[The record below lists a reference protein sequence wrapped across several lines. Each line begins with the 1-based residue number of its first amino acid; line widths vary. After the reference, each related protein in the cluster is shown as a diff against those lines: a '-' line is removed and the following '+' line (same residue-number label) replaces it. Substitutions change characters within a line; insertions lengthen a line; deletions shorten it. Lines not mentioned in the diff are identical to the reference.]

1 MARGRVTNAETVPQ
15 RSELFTL
22 PWILILWL
30 FSYEPA
36 APSRGVQQSCTQK
49 KQKNGAHLFKRA
61 MAKPLLH
68 FFNTC
73 IYNPLRNACKG
84 IASHSHQEIT
94 AVFIIGNIQGFISEA
109 KTYLHNFPTARRVTD
124 FQIS

>member
-1 MARGRVTNAETVPQ
+1 M
-15 RSELFTL
+15 ELIYL
-22 PWILILWL
+22 
-30 FSYEPA
+30 
-36 APSRGVQQSCTQK
+36 
-49 KQKNGAHLFKRA
+49 NGA

-68 FFNTC
+68 FFNIC

-84 IASHSHQEIT
+84 IASPSHEEIT

-109 KTYLHNFPTARRVTD
+109 KTYLHDFPTQRKVTD